1 MSRSPSPTR
10 ERPEA
15 SSPTRQL
22 TGAPAVARNC
32 KIEGAGLAQA
42 TVRDAATF
50 QIFGYDA
57 DGERCTSGGDA
68 FFVAIH
74 GKGVRVRARVTDE
87 KDGSYTVRYLCS
99 QSGTY
104 YINISLYGEGL
115 PGSPF
120 VCKVGTPTADVSHCV
135 VSGNALKRAIA
146 RVQQVFEIQ
155 FKDAFGNTAHAEEL
169 DVYVEPLYKTPE
181 ELEAEQLAKEAAK
194 AKADD
199 EAARKKREEDSMSPE
214 LRAAIMGTRTS
225 GSAQDVKK
233 PNADKTGSPASSVHG
248 SPGMKA
254 RPGSA
259 PVPLL
264 DLSMKEVIVT
274 SKTPLVV
281 RAGLE
286 LNSPR
291 LGQLR
296 HGRKITLL
304 KIEDGGGEYIR
315 ACISLEESEEAH
327 AAENQGSM
335 LETWR
340 AIYPERPIWW
350 DAATEQMGL
359 GSPREPS
366 RQFRKQMPL
375 GWVTI
380 QKAGNQLVTPRT
392 LLRAGERQLH
402 MAAWARRQA
411 VDKSI
416 AATIASEK
424 TAKKERQKSLE
435 QLAKQKQ
442 DKSVFQ
448 NELASDPKGIGFAFG
463 GVEPGRLHAHGQLVE
478 THKVYYSIGVCGE
491 YQLHIG
497 LRNQAIPIP
506 GSPFRVVVSPGGGHA
521 LSTALPKEALP
532 LKGVVGKK
540 DGKGCTVVM
549 QAADKMGNKCHRGGD
564 KVVCTC
570 SNSDVLCKTEDNED
584 GTYLLSWMSETSGE
598 FEVTVTIGDN
608 NVYGTPTTLRLISE
622 VPDLEKTEISG
633 SGLQK
638 AVCGKPSTIMLK
650 LHDCYNNV
658 ASAPALLRLG
668 LNVVRTAEKDENY
681 KEKYSI
687 DGRREG
693 KKEDESWK
701 TVKSDEFKGE
711 WKGDHKSGFEFEMQ
725 YTLKKAG
732 DLDLF
737 IWAYYN
743 DKPKE
748 RVLLP
753 GPDPQAPESP
763 YKMSCIA
770 SKADPT
776 GSFIDRFCLLQPD
789 TGLNAIKDVGKVNKQ
804 GSSKNLPLD
813 VGKKEV
819 QATSD
824 MVLAGDDMVFKPQVR
839 DKFGN
844 PTGTA
849 EGNLTLEVDTAEG
862 ERIALVP
869 EISIKNG
876 LTMYEAKY
884 EPTLAGQYVC
894 HVNLGGA
901 PIAGSPVNFTCES
914 AIPSAA
920 NSSIYCPD
928 PPFFAMQNYEVILY
942 AVDHYGNKCTRGG
955 GSIHG
960 RIQSATLPHG
970 QEGQVPVTDNDDG
983 TYVLTMHLVA
993 PCDCKLMILIG
1004 NDGKD
1009 GKSGVGTEL
1018 PAIPMNFI
1026 SAKAAEKERLA
1037 KEKME
1042 RQAAAAAEQGGN
1054 SPPKGKLRGSKL
1066 MQSAGKEIV
1075 SAMGSS
1081 DERRAKVV
1089 HADEAVDMAV
1099 EGFKDAGKKKR
1110 EKKLSAS
1117 GSGTVSAF
1125 NSAGSALTSGGTI
1138 SPMSSV
1144 GENKSP
1150 TSSFREPESDRT
1162 GKRSKSPMAT
1172 SSMGSVGKSTD
1183 RSGTGS
1189 RSSGSR

>member
-1 MSRSPSPTR
+1 
-10 ERPEA
+10 
-15 SSPTRQL
+15 
-22 TGAPAVARNC
+22 
-32 KIEGAGLAQA
+32 
-42 TVRDAATF
+42 
-50 QIFGYDA
+50 
-57 DGERCTSGGDA
+57 
-68 FFVAIH
+68 
-74 GKGVRVRARVTDE
+74 
-87 KDGSYTVRYLCS
+87 
-99 QSGTY
+99 
-104 YINISLYGEGL
+104 
-115 PGSPF
+115 
-120 VCKVGTPTADVSHCV
+120 
-135 VSGNALKRAIA
+135 
-146 RVQQVFEIQ
+146 
-155 FKDAFGNTAHAEEL
+155 
-169 DVYVEPLYKTPE
+169 
-181 ELEAEQLAKEAAK
+181 
-194 AKADD
+194 
-199 EAARKKREEDSMSPE
+199 
-214 LRAAIMGTRTS
+214 
-225 GSAQDVKK
+225 
-233 PNADKTGSPASSVHG
+233 
-248 SPGMKA
+248 
-254 RPGSA
+254 
-259 PVPLL
+259 
-264 DLSMKEVIVT
+264 
-274 SKTPLVV
+274 
-281 RAGLE
+281 
-286 LNSPR
+286 
-291 LGQLR
+291 
-296 HGRKITLL
+296 
-304 KIEDGGGEYIR
+304 
-315 ACISLEESEEAH
+315 
-327 AAENQGSM
+327 
-335 LETWR
+335 
-340 AIYPERPIWW
+340 
-350 DAATEQMGL
+350 
-359 GSPREPS
+359 
-366 RQFRKQMPL
+366 
-375 GWVTI
+375 
-380 QKAGNQLVTPRT
+380 
-392 LLRAGERQLH
+392 
-402 MAAWARRQA
+402 
-411 VDKSI
+411 
-416 AATIASEK
+416 
-424 TAKKERQKSLE
+424 
-435 QLAKQKQ
+435 
-442 DKSVFQ
+442 
-448 NELASDPKGIGFAFG
+448 
-463 GVEPGRLHAHGQLVE
+463 
-478 THKVYYSIGVCGE
+478 
-491 YQLHIG
+491 
-497 LRNQAIPIP
+497 
-506 GSPFRVVVSPGGGHA
+506 
-521 LSTALPKEALP
+521 
-532 LKGVVGKK
+532 
-540 DGKGCTVVM
+540 M

-570 SNSDVLCKTEDNED
+570 SNSDVMCKTEDNED

-1066 MQSAGKEIV
+1066 MQSAGRRSCPRWARRMSGAQRSCTPTRRSTWPSRASKTRARR
-1075 SAMGSS
+1075 SATRSCLRPGLGRSPRS
-1081 DERRAKVV
+1081 TRPEARSPLAVRSAQCRAS
-1089 HADEAVDMAV
+1089 ARTRAQRQASESRNRTARARGQRARWPPQAWAALARAQTARAPAQGARARDDDDMSQ
-1099 EGFKDAGKKKR
+1099 FW
-1110 EKKLSAS
+1110 L
-1117 GSGTVSAF
+1117 
-1125 NSAGSALTSGGTI
+1125 
-1138 SPMSSV
+1138 
-1144 GENKSP
+1144 
-1150 TSSFREPESDRT
+1150 
-1162 GKRSKSPMAT
+1162 
-1172 SSMGSVGKSTD
+1172 
-1183 RSGTGS
+1183 
-1189 RSSGSR
+1189 